1 MGTQKCQILYQCHM
15 GHVLVRVLVS
25 GMGAGVQFDKKNGGG
40 GGGGTTGKP
49 TRFLAPQKKGNAD
62 VWVTLVSQLRKD
74 ICVRCKRLG

>member
-40 GGGGTTGKP
+40 GGGGPPGNRQGFWLRK
-49 TRFLAPQKKGNAD
+49 KKG
-62 VWVTLVSQLRKD
+62 TQMS
-74 ICVRCKRLG
+74 G